1 MGFFVDNNKDLERAA
16 IFALILRTT
25 LTIMNMRTLLIAIL
39 AFTTTALVAQRKPK
53 IKGNK
58 QITTVREE
66 LPPFTAIELSDDLD
80 IYLEKRESTGF
91 TVMADDNL
99 IDILRFEVRDSLLTI
114 SSFYKIISKK
124 KLEIT
129 VHYDDLEKIVIR
141 EGSIAMADVISTD
154 VLKVETYGNS
164 RLELRALADFIE
176 IAMEGS
182 SKGDMNLEA
191 DSLAFTLKERS
202 DLKAY
207 SVSEG
212 MHLEMFRNTAARLDG
227 SSQNVLL
234 KMHGNS
240 NLKAQDL
247 QIAQMRAEL
256 DETPTARVHVFRDLQ
271 LVSRGGS
278 KLYLYG
284 VPKIEII
291 EFLDSSELLKRPE
304 QSRSFLSGL

>member
-1 MGFFVDNNKDLERAA
+1 MK
-16 IFALILRTT
+16 
-25 LTIMNMRTLLIAIL
+25 MRTLLIAIL
-39 AFTTTALVAQRKPK
+39 ALSTTAIAAQRKPK

-58 QITTVREE
+58 QVTTVRED

-80 IYLEKRESTGF
+80 IFLEKAATTGY

-99 IDILRFEVRDSLLTI
+99 IDVLRFDVRDNLLSV
-114 SSFYKIISKK
+114 SSFYKITSKK

-129 VHYDDLEKIVIR
+129 VHYNDLEQIVIR
-141 EGSIAMADVISTD
+141 GGSIAMKDVISTD
-154 VLKVETYGNS
+154 VLKVETFGTS
-164 RLELRALADFIE
+164 RLELRAMADLIE
-176 IAMEGS
+176 VAMEGS
-182 SKGDMNLEA
+182 SKGDMNLDA
-191 DSLAFTLKERS
+191 DSLAITLKERS

-207 SVSEG
+207 SVSEAI
-212 MHLEMFRNTAARLDG
+212 HLEMFRSSAARLDG

-247 QIAQMRAEL
+247 QVAQMRAEL
-256 DETPTARVHVFRDLQ
+256 DETPTARVHVFRDLE

-304 QSRSFLSGL
+304 QSKGFLSGL

>member
-1 MGFFVDNNKDLERAA
+1 
-16 IFALILRTT
+16 
-25 LTIMNMRTLLIAIL
+25 MRTLLIAIL
-39 AFTTTALVAQRKPK
+39 ALSTTAIAAQRKPK

-58 QITTVREE
+58 QVTTVRED

-80 IYLEKRESTGF
+80 IFLEKAATTGY

-99 IDILRFEVRDSLLTI
+99 IDVLRFDVRDNLLSV
-114 SSFYKIISKK
+114 SSFYKITSKK

-129 VHYDDLEKIVIR
+129 VHYNDLEQIVIR
-141 EGSIAMADVISTD
+141 GGSIAMKDVISTD
-154 VLKVETYGNS
+154 VLKVETFGTS
-164 RLELRALADFIE
+164 RLELRAMADLIE
-176 IAMEGS
+176 VAMEGS
-182 SKGDMNLEA
+182 SKGDMNLDA
-191 DSLAFTLKERS
+191 DSLAITLKERS

-207 SVSEG
+207 SVSEAI
-212 MHLEMFRNTAARLDG
+212 HLEMFRSSAARLDG

-247 QIAQMRAEL
+247 QVAQMRAEL
-256 DETPTARVHVFRDLQ
+256 DETPTARVHVFRDLE

-304 QSRSFLSGL
+304 QSKGFLSGL

>member
-1 MGFFVDNNKDLERAA
+1 
-16 IFALILRTT
+16 
-25 LTIMNMRTLLIAIL
+25 MRTLLIAIL
-39 AFTTTALVAQRKPK
+39 ALSTTAVVAQRKPK

-58 QITTVREE
+58 QVITVRED
-66 LPPFTAIELSDDLD
+66 LPPYTVIELSDDLD
-80 IYLEKRESTGF
+80 IFLEKRATPGY
-91 TVMADDNL
+91 TIMADDNL
-99 IDILRFEVRDSLLTI
+99 IDVLRFEVRDSLLTV
-114 SSFYKIISKK
+114 SSFYKITSKK

-129 VHYDDLEKIVIR
+129 VHYDDLEKIIVR

-164 RLELRALADFIE
+164 RLELRAMADFMD
-176 IAMEGS
+176 IAMQGS

-191 DSLAFTLKERS
+191 DSLSIALKERA

-212 MHLEMFRNTAARLDG
+212 IYLEMFRNSGARMDG
-227 SSQNVLL
+227 SSNNVHLV
-234 KMHGNS
+234 MHGNA

-278 KLYLYG
+278 KLFLYG

-304 QSRSFLSGL
+304 QSRGFLSGL

>member
-1 MGFFVDNNKDLERAA
+1 
-16 IFALILRTT
+16 
-25 LTIMNMRTLLIAIL
+25 MRTLLIAIL
-39 AFTTTALVAQRKPK
+39 ALSTTAIAAQRKPE

-58 QITTVREE
+58 QVTTVRED

-80 IYLEKRESTGF
+80 IFLEKAATTGY

-99 IDILRFEVRDSLLTI
+99 IDVLRFDVRDNLLSV
-114 SSFYKIISKK
+114 SSFYKITSKK

-129 VHYDDLEKIVIR
+129 VHYNDLEQIVIR
-141 EGSIAMADVISTD
+141 GGSIAMKDMISTD
-154 VLKVETYGNS
+154 VLKVETFGTS
-164 RLELRALADFIE
+164 RLELRAMADLIE
-176 IAMEGS
+176 VAMEGS
-182 SKGDMNLEA
+182 SKGDMNLDA
-191 DSLAFTLKERS
+191 DSLAITLKERS

-207 SVSEG
+207 SVSEAI
-212 MHLEMFRNTAARLDG
+212 HLEMFRSSAARLDG

-247 QIAQMRAEL
+247 QVAQMRAEL
-256 DETPTARVHVFRDLQ
+256 DETPTARVHVFRDLE

-304 QSRSFLSGL
+304 QSKGFLSGL

>member
-1 MGFFVDNNKDLERAA
+1 
-16 IFALILRTT
+16 
-25 LTIMNMRTLLIAIL
+25 MRTLLIAFL
-39 AFTTTALVAQRKPK
+39 ALATTSLVAQRKPK

-58 QITTVREE
+58 QVITVREE
-66 LPPFTAIELSDDLD
+66 LPPYTAIELSDDLD
-80 IYLEKRESTGF
+80 IFLEKAATTGYV
-91 TVMADDNL
+91 VMADDNL
-99 IDILRFEVRDSLLTI
+99 IDVLRFDVRDSVLTI
-114 SSFYKIISKK
+114 SSFYKITSKK
-124 KLEIT
+124 KLDIT
-129 VHYDDLEKIVIR
+129 IHYNDLEKIVVR

-154 VLKVETYGNS
+154 VLKVETYGTS
-164 RLELRALADFIE
+164 RLELRAMADYID

-191 DSLAFTLKERS
+191 DSLSIAMKERS

-212 MHLEMFRNTAARLDG
+212 IHLEMFRNSAARMDG
-227 SSQNVLL
+227 SSNNVAL

-278 KLYLYG
+278 KLFLYG

-304 QSRSFLSGL
+304 QSRGFLSGL

>member
-1 MGFFVDNNKDLERAA
+1 
-16 IFALILRTT
+16 
-25 LTIMNMRTLLIAIL
+25 MRTLLIAIL
-39 AFTTTALVAQRKPK
+39 ALATTSLVAQRKPK

-58 QITTVREE
+58 QVITVRQE
-66 LPPFTAIELSDDLD
+66 LPPYTAIELSDDLD
-80 IYLEKRESTGF
+80 IYLEKAATTGY

-99 IDILRFEVRDSLLTI
+99 IDILRFDVRDSILTV

-129 VHYDDLEKIVIR
+129 VQYNDLERIIIR

-154 VLKVETYGNS
+154 MLQVETYGNS
-164 RLELRALADFIE
+164 RLELRAMADFID

-191 DSLAFTLKERS
+191 DSLSISMKERS

-207 SVSEG
+207 SVTEG
-212 MHLEMFRNTAARLDG
+212 MHLEMFRNSAARMDG
-227 SSQNVLL
+227 SSNSVEL

-271 LVSRGGS
+271 LVSRGSS
-278 KLYLYG
+278 KLFLYG

-304 QSRSFLSGL
+304 QARKFLSGI

>member
-1 MGFFVDNNKDLERAA
+1 MK
-16 IFALILRTT
+16 
-25 LTIMNMRTLLIAIL
+25 MRTLLIAIL
-39 AFTTTALVAQRKPK
+39 ALSTTAVVAQRKPK

-58 QITTVREE
+58 QVITVREE

-80 IYLEKRESTGF
+80 IFLEKAATTGY

-99 IDILRFEVRDSLLTI
+99 IDILRFDVRDSMLTI
-114 SSFYKIISKK
+114 SSFYKITSKR

-129 VHYDDLEKIVIR
+129 VQYNDLEQIVIR
-141 EGSIAMADVISTD
+141 DGSIAMADVISTD
-154 VLKVETYGNS
+154 VLKVETYGTS
-164 RLELRALADFIE
+164 RLELRAMADFIE
-176 IAMEGS
+176 VAMEGS

-191 DSLAFTLKERS
+191 DSLAIALKERS

-212 MHLEMFRNTAARLDG
+212 IHLEMFRSSAARLDG
-227 SSQNVLL
+227 SSQNVVL

-247 QIAQMRAEL
+247 QVAQMRAEL
-256 DETPTARVHVFRDLQ
+256 DETPTARVHVFRNLE
-271 LVSRGGS
+271 LVSRGSS
-278 KLYLYG
+278 KLFLYG
-284 VPKIEII
+284 VPEIEII

-304 QSRSFLSGL
+304 QSKGFLSGL

>member
-1 MGFFVDNNKDLERAA
+1 
-16 IFALILRTT
+16 
-25 LTIMNMRTLLIAIL
+25 MRTLLIAIL
-39 AFTTTALVAQRKPK
+39 ALCTTAVVAQRKPK

-58 QITTVREE
+58 QITTVRED

-80 IYLEKRESTGF
+80 IFLEKASSTGY
-91 TVMADDNL
+91 TIMADDNL
-99 IDILRFEVRDSLLTI
+99 IDVLRFDVRDSMLTV

-129 VHYDDLEKIVIR
+129 IHYNDLEHIVVR
-141 EGSIAMADVISTD
+141 EGSIAMKDVISTD
-154 VLKVETYGNS
+154 VLKVETYGNA
-164 RLELRALADFIE
+164 RLELRAMADFIDL
-176 IAMEGS
+176 ALEGS

-191 DSLAFTLKERS
+191 DSLAITLKERA

-207 SVSEG
+207 SISEG
-212 MHLEMFRNTAARLDG
+212 IHLEMFRNSGARLDG
-227 SSQNVLL
+227 SSNNVVL

-247 QIAQMRAEL
+247 QIARMRAEL
-256 DETPTARVHVFRDLQ
+256 DETPTARVHVFRDLE
-271 LVSRGGS
+271 LVSRGSS
-278 KLYLYG
+278 KLFLYG

-304 QSRSFLSGL
+304 QSKGFLSGL